1 MVGIES
7 RSIEWRYMFEIGANS
22 LFTHVCSTH
31 MFTDT
36 VHTHI
41 LHVYG
46 YTRVYG
52 IYVNV

>member
-36 VHTHI
+36 VHIHTY
-41 LHVYG
+41 LLTVG
-46 YTRVYG
+46 FF
-52 IYVNV
+52 